1 MLSLI
6 LFLQEADTLK
16 GKGEVYEVR
25 EETSLQEVDTVK
37 ETSLQES
44 DTIKKKMDEPETA
57 IEALI
62 RHPACVPLAIL
73 GFAGCAAY
81 ILLSQSNPDCAPI
94 IDLSGIGCGSSGG
107 GCSSGGGDCSSGSSG
122 GCSSGSSGG
131 DCSSGSSGGDCSS
144 GSSGGDCS
152 SGSSGGGDCSSGSSG
167 GGDCSSGSNASFISS
182 SARMLPPRKPVAI
195 SSFTG
200 ALDGIL
206 WSSLIVSN
214 IYANFPGTDP
224 RIASTLFLFGF
235 MSGNISGH
243 SAGYRG
249 GSEGAYVLKTIS
261 AVQLPWAY
269 FQTLR
274 IIYGDKQL
282 SESEY
287 KLHLLMA
294 TTLSIGG
301 GLGTFALNVN
311 DYDIT
316 AGDALFIGSNT
327 LKGALIL
334 SAPITTAYLFSQDTS
349 YTSYSPSGFYF
360 DRVFGRL
367 DGVANLAGAFLGA
380 YISYRIAKKEDLSLL
395 EGIVYSV
402 VPAFAYWAAL
412 APTSVVP
419 EYYKIAPIFQVAF
432 DLGTSM
438 LVYRFIK
445 DF

>member
-1 MLSLI
+1 MRSLSAGGI
-6 LFLQEADTLK
+6 LF
-16 GKGEVYEVR
+16 
-25 EETSLQEVDTVK
+25 
-37 ETSLQES
+37 
-44 DTIKKKMDEPETA
+44 
-57 IEALI
+57 
-62 RHPACVPLAIL
+62 PLAL
-73 GFAGCAAY
+73 DQQANVATCAAC
-81 ILLSQSNPDCAPI
+81 ITPLACL
-94 IDLSGIGCGSSGG
+94 GT
-107 GCSSGGGDCSSGSSG
+107 
-122 GCSSGSSGG
+122 
-131 DCSSGSSGGDCSS
+131 
-144 GSSGGDCS
+144 
-152 SGSSGGGDCSSGSSG
+152 
-167 GGDCSSGSNASFISS
+167 
-182 SARMLPPRKPVAI
+182 SATLALTSPLKKPVAI

-200 ALDGIL
+200 ALDGML
-206 WSSLIVSN
+206 WSALIIAN
-214 IYANFPGTDP
+214 IYVNFSVEDLK
-224 RIASTLFLFGF
+224 IAATLFLFGLAG
-235 MSGNISGH
+235 GNA
-243 SAGYRG
+243 AGYLAGYGG

-261 AVQLPWAY
+261 AVQLLWAY

-274 IIYGDKQL
+274 IIYGDELTQL
-282 SESEY
+282 SQSENN
-287 KLHLLMA
+287 LHLAAA

-301 GLGTFALNVN
+301 GLRTFALNVN

-349 YTSYSPSGFYF
+349 YFPPGFYF

-380 YISYRIAKKEDLSLL
+380 YISYRIAKKDDLSLL

-432 DLGTSM
+432 DVGTSM

>member
-25 EETSLQEVDTVK
+25 EETSKGKSEAS
-37 ETSLQES
+37 ETR
-44 DTIKKKMDEPETA
+44 DETFKFLA
-57 IEALI
+57 GQAL
-62 RHPACVPLAIL
+62 L
-73 GFAGCAAY
+73 GCAAY
-81 ILLSQSNPDCAPI
+81 PPAVSFFLLALDQQENVATCAACITPI
-94 IDLSGIGCGSSGG
+94 ACLGT
-107 GCSSGGGDCSSGSSG
+107 
-122 GCSSGSSGG
+122 
-131 DCSSGSSGGDCSS
+131 
-144 GSSGGDCS
+144 
-152 SGSSGGGDCSSGSSG
+152 
-167 GGDCSSGSNASFISS
+167 
-182 SARMLPPRKPVAI
+182 SATLALTSPLKKPVAI

-200 ALDGIL
+200 ALDGML
-206 WSSLIVSN
+206 WSALIIAN
-214 IYANFPGTDP
+214 IYVNFSVQDLK
-224 RIASTLFLFGF
+224 IAATLFLFGLAG
-235 MSGNISGH
+235 GNG
-243 SAGYRG
+243 AGYLAGYGGGSGG

-261 AVQLPWAY
+261 AVQLLWAY

-274 IIYGDKQL
+274 IIYGDKLTQL
-282 SESEY
+282 SDLEI
-287 KLHLLMA
+287 KLHLAAA

-334 SAPITTAYLFSQDTS
+334 SAPITTAYLLSQPKS
-349 YTSYSPSGFYF
+349 IPFSGFYL
-360 DRVFGRL
+360 DPVLGRL

-412 APTSVVP
+412 APTIVSE
-419 EYYKIAPIFQVAF
+419 EYYRISPMFQVAF
-432 DLGTSM
+432 DVGTSI
-438 LVYRFIK
+438 LIYRLTKTF
-445 DF
+445 

>member
-6 LFLQEADTLK
+6 LFLQEGDTLK

-25 EETSLQEVDTVK
+25 EETSK
-37 ETSLQES
+37 GKSETSE
-44 DTIKKKMDEPETA
+44 TRDEA
-57 IEALI
+57 FKFLAGQAL
-62 RHPACVPLAIL
+62 L
-73 GFAGCAAY
+73 GCAAY
-81 ILLSQSNPDCAPI
+81 PPAVSFFLLALDLESQEQENVAACAACITP
-94 IDLSGIGCGSSGG
+94 LACLGT
-107 GCSSGGGDCSSGSSG
+107 
-122 GCSSGSSGG
+122 
-131 DCSSGSSGGDCSS
+131 
-144 GSSGGDCS
+144 
-152 SGSSGGGDCSSGSSG
+152 
-167 GGDCSSGSNASFISS
+167 
-182 SARMLPPRKPVAI
+182 SATLALTSPLKKPVAI

-200 ALDGIL
+200 ALDGML
-206 WSSLIVSN
+206 WSFLIIAN
-214 IYANFPGTDP
+214 IYVNSPETDP
-224 RIASTLFLFGF
+224 KLGPTLFLFGL
-235 MSGNISGH
+235 SGGNA
-243 SAGYRG
+243 AGYLAGYGG

-261 AVQLPWAY
+261 AVQLLWAY

-274 IIYGDKQL
+274 IIYGDKRP

-380 YISYRIAKKEDLSLL
+380 YISYRIAKKDDLSLL

-412 APTSVVP
+412 APTLVER
-419 EYYKIAPIFQVAF
+419 EYYYRIAPMFQVAF
-432 DLGTSM
+432 DVGTSI
-438 LVYRFIK
+438 LIYRLTKTF
-445 DF
+445 

>member
-6 LFLQEADTLK
+6 LFLQEGDTIK

-25 EETSLQEVDTVK
+25 EDTSLQEVDTVK

-94 IDLSGIGCGSSGG
+94 IDLSGIGCGSSGDCSSG
-107 GCSSGGGDCSSGSSG
+107 SSGGGDCSSGSSG

-167 GGDCSSGSNASFISS
+167 GGDCSSGSNASFISG
-182 SARMLPPRKPVAI
+182 SARMLPPRKPVAV

-261 AVQLPWAY
+261 AVQLLWAY

-274 IIYGDKQL
+274 IIYGDELTQL
-282 SESEY
+282 SESY

-334 SAPITTAYLFSQDTS
+334 SAPITTAYLLSQPES
-349 YTSYSPSGFYF
+349 IPFSGFYF
-360 DRVFGRL
+360 DPVFGRL

>member
-1 MLSLI
+1 
-6 LFLQEADTLK
+6 
-16 GKGEVYEVR
+16 
-25 EETSLQEVDTVK
+25 
-37 ETSLQES
+37 
-44 DTIKKKMDEPETA
+44 
-57 IEALI
+57 
-62 RHPACVPLAIL
+62 
-73 GFAGCAAY
+73 
-81 ILLSQSNPDCAPI
+81 
-94 IDLSGIGCGSSGG
+94 
-107 GCSSGGGDCSSGSSG
+107 
-122 GCSSGSSGG
+122 
-131 DCSSGSSGGDCSS
+131 
-144 GSSGGDCS
+144 
-152 SGSSGGGDCSSGSSG
+152 
-167 GGDCSSGSNASFISS
+167 
-182 SARMLPPRKPVAI
+182 MLPPRKPVAI

-334 SAPITTAYLFSQDTS
+334 SAPITTAYLLSQPES
-349 YTSYSPSGFYF
+349 IPFSGFYF
-360 DRVFGRL
+360 DPVFGRL

-402 VPAFAYWAAL
+402 VPAFAYWDAL
-412 APTSVVP
+412 APTIVSE
-419 EYYKIAPIFQVAF
+419 EYYRISPMFQVAF
-432 DLGTSM
+432 DVGTSI
-438 LVYRFIK
+438 LIYRLSKTFK
-445 DF
+445 

>member
-25 EETSLQEVDTVK
+25 EETSKGKSEAS
-37 ETSLQES
+37 ETR
-44 DTIKKKMDEPETA
+44 DEA
-57 IEALI
+57 FKFLAGQAL
-62 RHPACVPLAIL
+62 L
-73 GFAGCAAY
+73 GCAAY
-81 ILLSQSNPDCAPI
+81 PPAVSFFLLALDQQANVATCAACITP
-94 IDLSGIGCGSSGG
+94 LACLGT
-107 GCSSGGGDCSSGSSG
+107 
-122 GCSSGSSGG
+122 
-131 DCSSGSSGGDCSS
+131 
-144 GSSGGDCS
+144 
-152 SGSSGGGDCSSGSSG
+152 
-167 GGDCSSGSNASFISS
+167 
-182 SARMLPPRKPVAI
+182 SATLALTSPLKKPVAI

-200 ALDGIL
+200 ALDGML
-206 WSSLIVSN
+206 WSALIIAN
-214 IYANFPGTDP
+214 IYVNFVQDP
-224 RIASTLFLFGF
+224 KIPATLFLFGLAG
-235 MSGNISGH
+235 GNA
-243 SAGYRG
+243 AGYLAGYGGGSGG

-261 AVQLPWAY
+261 AVQLLWAY

-274 IIYGDKQL
+274 IIYGDKLTQR

-380 YISYRIAKKEDLSLL
+380 YISYRIAKKDDLSLL

-412 APTSVVP
+412 APTLVVP
-419 EYYKIAPIFQVAF
+419 GYYRISPMFQVAF
-432 DLGTSM
+432 DVGTSI
-438 LVYRFIK
+438 LIYRLSKTF
-445 DF
+445 